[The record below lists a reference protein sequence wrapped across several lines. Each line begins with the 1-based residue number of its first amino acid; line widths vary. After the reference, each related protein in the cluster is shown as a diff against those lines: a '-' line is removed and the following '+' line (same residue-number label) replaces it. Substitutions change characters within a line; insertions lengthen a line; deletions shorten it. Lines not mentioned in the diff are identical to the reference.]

1 MAAFLASLAA
11 FSAALAAFL
20 ASRWAASSESMTWEV

>member
-20 ASRWAASSESMTWEV
+20 ASRWAASSESMT